1 MPFWLGHRLSGL
13 GAVWGPLPAPL
24 PHSLRAADS
33 WLPPAFPH
41 CTLLAASPA
50 PAPTPVL
57 YWESQ
62 GKERSPLYHGAKC
75 LPLLL
80 GGPYPT
86 SSSPPGV
93 QVQLPPSGTEP
104 RTLHHPHRAACPAPL
119 LCTCQS
125 LSLPGGSLG
134 WGWAHAST
142 TCGLLNFSPCPIT
155 HLLLCALSSAGPLA
169 LRTC

>member
-57 YWESQ
+57 CWESQ
-62 GKERSPLYHGAKC
+62 GKERSPLHHGAKC

-80 GGPYPT
+80 GGLT
-86 SSSPPGV
+86 
-93 QVQLPPSGTEP
+93 LPPRALPEFRFSCHPVAQNQGP
-104 RTLHHPHRAACPAPL
+104 SITLTGPLVQPHCSVPASPSPSRRKSRVGMGPCQHHPWPP
-119 LCTCQS
+119 
-125 LSLPGGSLG
+125 
-134 WGWAHAST
+134 
-142 TCGLLNFSPCPIT
+142 
-155 HLLLCALSSAGPLA
+155 
-169 LRTC
+169 